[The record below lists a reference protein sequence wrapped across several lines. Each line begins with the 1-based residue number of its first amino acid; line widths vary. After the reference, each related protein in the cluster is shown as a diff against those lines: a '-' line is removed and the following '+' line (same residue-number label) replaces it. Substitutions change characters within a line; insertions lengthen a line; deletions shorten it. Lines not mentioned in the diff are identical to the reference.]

1 MEEDNNLTLS
11 ILIKESGEYDE
22 LASSSDDESKGNNY
36 TIDVMI
42 KRIKSLS
49 LTEMMKQL
57 KYIGVYNYEFK
68 SIEEFEA
75 LGVEGGL

>member
-68 SIEEFEA
+68 SIEEFE
-75 LGVEGGL
+75 GKYKSTN